1 MINLDS
7 VSLDD
12 LSFKELAAKVPGVS
26 RETKDHKKDMMRL
39 AKAVENHGLAD
50 DEMLKAAMNQL
61 VDESAQSLKQ
71 ALVQMNFAREEDI
84 LDAIA
89 SDMGMERVD
98 LDEVDFTPELI
109 NTISEDIV
117 QKYRVIPIKVSED
130 EVWLA
135 LADPSN
141 LRAIDDLSKVLGKT
155 VVGMI
160 ANEEQIDKIIESYY
174 QDDDYSKIYEEM
186 AESESPT
193 GPRDYSS
200 IDLDEER
207 DDAKKP
213 LVVRFVDL
221 IFKQAVYERAS
232 DIHIEPAKTGLRIR
246 FRVDGVLQEVP
257 SPPPQWQNAIVS
269 RLKVLANLDLAEK
282 RIPLDGRIKLNIPG
296 KKLDL
301 RVSTMPTI
309 FGETVVMRI
318 LDASSVMMG
327 LEDVGFLPVTISR
340 FKELIRSPNGV
351 ILMTGPTGSGKTTTL
366 YAALSTLNTPEAKIC
381 TLEDPV
387 EYQIAGINQVQIDA
401 DAGLTFPMGLRAVLR
416 QSPDVILVGEIRD
429 LETAENA
436 IRAALT
442 GHLVFSTLH
451 TNDAPS
457 ATVRLIDMGIKPYL
471 VASSLQAVLAQRLA
485 RRICSNCKQ
494 AYRPKP
500 EEIALLQFDPED
512 YQDVDFF
519 YGDGCDRCGTTGYR
533 GRTAI
538 HEILVIDAELRR
550 RIIRSEASSRLK
562 RYALG
567 HGMHTLRM
575 DGWEKILMGQTTIA
589 EVSKLVGQEL

>member
-89 SDMGMERVD
+89 SDMGMERID

-109 NTISEDIV
+109 NTVSEDIV
-117 QKYRVIPIKVSED
+117 QKYRVIPVRVSED

-155 VVGMI
+155 VIGMI

-207 DDAKKP
+207 DDAEKP

-221 IFKQAVYERAS
+221 LFKQAVYERAS

-246 FRVDGVLQEVP
+246 FRIDGVLQDVP

-327 LEDVGFLPVTISR
+327 LEDVGFLPVMISR

-485 RRICSNCKQ
+485 RRICANCKQ

-500 EEIALLQFDPED
+500 EEIALLQYDPED

-538 HEILVIDAELRR
+538 HEVFVIDAELRR

-562 RYALG
+562 RYALA

-575 DGWEKILMGQTTIA
+575 DGWEKVLMGQTTIA
-589 EVSKLVGQEL
+589 EISKLVGQEL